1 LGRCGPVAII
11 QAEPALQTLPANLQ
25 PDCARCIGLCCV
37 APPFDADQGFGFDKP
52 AHTACKHLNAEFR
65 CSIHAQLVEQG
76 FPACASFD
84 CYGAGQLVT
93 AQFAPRGSWR
103 SNAELAAEIF
113 ESYQRM
119 RTLHELLAMATL
131 ALDRAETADQVS
143 ALRAVQQ
150 ELDEAKGTAASFDV
164 MTLRKD
170 VLRRIRECMKA

>member
-1 LGRCGPVAII
+1 LH
-11 QAEPALQTLPANLQ
+11 ALPEHLR
-25 PDCARCIGLCCV
+25 PDCARCSGLCCV

-93 AQFAPRGSWR
+93 AQFAERGNWKA
-103 SNAELAAEIF
+103 NAELATEIF
-113 ESYQRM
+113 TSYQRM
-119 RTLHELLAMATL
+119 RTLHELLAMTAL
-131 ALDRAETADQVS
+131 ALERAATADQRTTLL
-143 ALRAVQQ
+143 AMQH
-150 ELDEAKGTAASFDV
+150 ELDKAKIDAANLDV

-170 VLRRIRECMKA
+170 VLQRMRACMQA